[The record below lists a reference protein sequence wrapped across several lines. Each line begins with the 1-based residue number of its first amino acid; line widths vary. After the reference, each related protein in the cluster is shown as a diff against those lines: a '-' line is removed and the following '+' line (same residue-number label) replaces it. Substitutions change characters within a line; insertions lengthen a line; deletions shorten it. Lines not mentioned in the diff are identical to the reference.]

1 MSMEPFLYLLLF
13 LFIAFLS
20 FVMRWLRG
28 EIEKRGSLE
37 ETPKRYGLFQ
47 ESPAPFVYAE
57 EKLGGREEEISG
69 APLIPSSRSGRRLK
83 RVTIRPTNLQ
93 EMRRGIVLMTVLGPC
108 RALEPPDEPLRF

>member
-1 MSMEPFLYLLLF
+1 MSIEPFLYLLLF

-28 EIEKRGSLE
+28 EIEKRGRPE
-37 ETPKRYGLFQ
+37 EEAKPYGLFP

-57 EKLGGREEEISG
+57 ETAEGREAEVGE
-69 APLIPSSRSGRRLK
+69 APLIASPRPGRRP
-83 RVTIRPTNLQ
+83 RNVSIRPANLQ

-108 RALEPPDEPLRF
+108 RALEPPNEPLRF